1 MIVRHTLI
9 LSAAL
14 ALCPLL
20 ASAQTVDHTDVAPMV
35 GAINAERA
43 RFSLPALSEDPRLDA
58 IAESHS
64 MEMARAH
71 FFSHDS
77 PSTGQPSDRVTHAG
91 LRWSAVA
98 ENIAINQSP
107 EAAQQ
112 ALLRSPGHHDNMVD
126 PVQRSVGVGIVRH
139 GEQVWVTQLFATLND
154 APSTPT
160 AAPALIAAHPPA
172 APTAAPAATAATS
185 PQDADEDADEDTD
198 EDDRG
203 DAPAV
208 APVAPV
214 TPAAPVA
221 PAAPTFSGLPM
232 QGIPG
237 LDQFLTGLGLT
248 RQPSTPRAGR
258 AAPAPQ
264 VYTVQTPFGPVRVEI
279 PSSAEA
285 PAVATPSAPVPP
297 ARPAPHL
304 ALLAPATPRPPAAG
318 SSRSTP
324 STSDLRPTPRRGRL
338 AAPADCAMVPAR

>member
-20 ASAQTVDHTDVAPMV
+20 ASAQTVDHTDVASMV

-77 PSTGQPSDRVTHAG
+77 PSTGQPSDRVSHAG
-91 LRWSAVA
+91 LHWSAVA

-172 APTAAPAATAATS
+172 APTAAPAAPLAPSA
-185 PQDADEDADEDTD
+185 QDADEDTEEDTD
-198 EDDRG
+198 EDDDR
-203 DAPAV
+203 DAQA
-208 APVAPV
+208 AAPV

-221 PAAPTFSGLPM
+221 PSAPTFSGLPI

-248 RQPSTPRAGR
+248 RQPSASRAGR
-258 AAPAPQ
+258 AAPATQ
-264 VYTVQTPFGPVRVEI
+264 VYTIQTPFGPVRVEV
-279 PSSAEA
+279 PSSVAA
-285 PAVATPSAPVPP
+285 PAVAAPVAPRS
-297 ARPAPHL
+297 ARPAP
-304 ALLAPATPRPPAAG
+304 APRAPRTRHTA
-318 SSRSTP
+318 P
-324 STSDLRPTPRRGRL
+324 SRGRVVQVDTL
-338 AAPADCAMVPAR
+338 DV

>member
-20 ASAQTVDHTDVAPMV
+20 ASAQTVDHTDVASMV

-77 PSTGQPSDRVTHAG
+77 PSTGQPSDRVSHAG
-91 LRWSAVA
+91 LHWSAVA

-172 APTAAPAATAATS
+172 APAPAAAPAPTVAPS
-185 PQDADEDADEDTD
+185 SQDADEDGDEDSD
-198 EDDRG
+198 EDDSS
-203 DAPAV
+203 DAPA
-208 APVAPV
+208 AAPV

-221 PAAPTFSGLPM
+221 PSAPSFSGLPM

-258 AAPAPQ
+258 AAPATQ

-279 PSSAEA
+279 PSSAAA
-285 PAVATPSAPVPP
+285 PAVASPSAPVAPRT
-297 ARPAPHL
+297 ARPAP
-304 ALLAPATPRPPAAG
+304 APRAPRTRHTA
-318 SSRSTP
+318 P
-324 STSDLRPTPRRGRL
+324 SRGRVVQVDTL
-338 AAPADCAMVPAR
+338 DV